1 MALNNPHAN
10 DVTYD
15 HCTIPEH
22 AQLGNAGCRRRAHG
36 DRLHPFDG
44 TNQSRAISVA
54 YGTIDKCT
62 ITGNTFD
69 LSGSGSGIMFSD
81 AVTETSTITVADNTF
96 KNCSQEGGYCV
107 NNTGEVEGEQVAPI
121 TVTGSTFIDCT
132 NKYLNQVNV
141 EEAAASDAAYVVSG
155 NTETYYETLAEAIS
169 AAPSVRL

>member
-1 MALNNPHAN
+1 MLVAGEELT
-10 DVTYD
+10 VTD
-15 HCTIPEH
+15 CT
-22 AQLGNAGCRRRAHG
+22 
-36 DRLHPFDG
+36 FDG

-69 LSGSGSGIMFSD
+69 LSGSGSGIMFSG

-107 NNTGEVEGEQVAPI
+107 NNTGAVEGEQVAPI
-121 TVTGSTFIDCT
+121 SVTGSTFIDCA

-141 EEAAASDAAYVVSG
+141 EEAAASDTAYVVSG

-169 AAPSVRL
+169 SAPVGSAVYLLKDCLLYTSDAADEL

>member
-1 MALNNPHAN
+1 M
-10 DVTYD
+10 YD
-15 HCTIPEH
+15 
-22 AQLGNAGCRRRAHG
+22 
-36 DRLHPFDG
+36 
-44 TNQSRAISVA
+44 
-54 YGTIDKCT
+54 
-62 ITGNTFD
+62 TGNTFD

-141 EEAAASDAAYVVSG
+141 EEAAASDTGLRGVRKHGDVLRGRWQRRSPP
-155 NTETYYETLAEAIS
+155 
-169 AAPSVRL
+169 APWVRPCIC